1 MCSLSL
7 AKFRR
12 VHLQNTF
19 TRPAAIQSSSC
30 GMSLLSWMLI
40 SFGRDQVIPI
50 FSFCLWIHTEH
61 RVNFQILQFYQ
72 DWLENWLPQC
82 ISYYVNK
89 PDSGNEVTDPFISHL
104 GVALFSSFLLVSV
117 ISWGYQA
124 SSSGNTKL
132 EDTIT
137 AVQEFMGKWRWLQ
150 CDVHVCWGR
159 SVGLAKVKPCPWPLP
174 TPGAA
179 CPSRRLPPSRPRLQ
193 CQKRL
198 GKQCPRSPLT
208 KEDPGLRISV
218 FLAPWGNWTSLE
230 CSQQDWAPGA
240 HRTVAH
246 TSSILLPSPWVSAS
260 CRCLQMN

>member
-1 MCSLSL
+1 MDGYVIKQVGSNGHRKIQMACIFPFTAIFFWFFSLFETFHNKMLEEKCGDGGMMVQNLINPYDFDFLSQLVMCSLSL

-30 GMSLLSWMLI
+30 GMSLLSQMLI

-117 ISWGYQA
+117 IS
-124 SSSGNTKL
+124 
-132 EDTIT
+132 
-137 AVQEFMGKWRWLQ
+137 
-150 CDVHVCWGR
+150 
-159 SVGLAKVKPCPWPLP
+159 
-174 TPGAA
+174 
-179 CPSRRLPPSRPRLQ
+179 
-193 CQKRL
+193 
-198 GKQCPRSPLT
+198 
-208 KEDPGLRISV
+208 
-218 FLAPWGNWTSLE
+218 
-230 CSQQDWAPGA
+230 
-240 HRTVAH
+240 
-246 TSSILLPSPWVSAS
+246 
-260 CRCLQMN
+260 